1 MLGKC
6 IKGKIII
13 FLQVTE
19 VNVFNMKK
27 PTFMCIAIAR
37 LTHRIIL
44 SICDYVFTSAME
56 FSIEMV
62 SELA

>member
-13 FLQVTE
+13 ILQVTE
-19 VNVFNMKK
+19 VNVFNLNK

-37 LTHRIIL
+37 LTHK
-44 SICDYVFTSAME
+44 DNFVNM
-56 FSIEMV
+56 
-62 SELA
+62 